1 MGLLWVLSFLQ
12 STFFGDEAMEE
23 LKMSGSIASYD
34 QLVKQVEALK
44 KENTHLRQ
52 ELEDNSNHLSK
63 LENET
68 SDMKVVL
75 KHLQGKL
82 EQEAKVM
89 VSSGQMEVLD
99 QLKALQMDITSLYNL
114 KFHPPA
120 LLPEPV
126 CQDQSPE
133 QSLSHSASLQRK
145 DNMGDLGRATIRL
158 LEELDRERCFLLS
171 EIEKEER
178 EKLWYYTQLQSL
190 SKRLDELPHVETF
203 SMQMDL
209 IRQQLEFEAQHIR
222 TLMEERF
229 GTTDEMVQ
237 RAQIR
242 ASRLEQIDKELM
254 EAQDKVQPSEQPPSG
269 KLPSTEGDG
278 RLDIATNSEEAKD
291 QLGSSKVQVRSM
303 FLWSKRTKWFLLA
316 YA

>member
-1 MGLLWVLSFLQ
+1 
-12 STFFGDEAMEE
+12 
-23 LKMSGSIASYD
+23 MSGSIASYD

-99 QLKALQMDITSLYNL
+99 QLKGEWEVYILKTIFKSEVTMKIAFHMDRLHHSSHWETGSL
-114 KFHPPA
+114 
-120 LLPEPV
+120 
-126 CQDQSPE
+126 
-133 QSLSHSASLQRK
+133 
-145 DNMGDLGRATIRL
+145 
-158 LEELDRERCFLLS
+158 REKGCFLLG
-171 EIEKEER
+171 EIEKEEK

-237 RAQIR
+237 RAQVR
-242 ASRLEQIDKELM
+242 TGRRKVKER
-254 EAQDKVQPSEQPPSG
+254 SG
-269 KLPSTEGDG
+269 SVAKSLSLSIKRSAVRQFKSLAPRNGVSSCYLSQLLPT
-278 RLDIATNSEEAKD
+278 
-291 QLGSSKVQVRSM
+291 
-303 FLWSKRTKWFLLA
+303 
-316 YA
+316 